1 MISSKLEQKAILWSI
16 GFLTMGILTIYS
28 LQKYVGIEGET
39 VLVAVLL
46 VPIVIFLILS
56 GKISELKTPG
66 GLSLVFKD
74 TLTATIN
81 PVENDLDLSVE
92 ESISI
97 PKSSLPIL
105 QEHMKRISEKKDD
118 SPVTLTL
125 FLGRRYS
132 LDMLITYIEN
142 LAQFPKFKFVVLLF
156 PNNTVFGYF
165 TGVSLLTILNR
176 DDVAE
181 RFLSSLYNEDL
192 ETMRIFPGLITDLTF
207 TSKSNIE
214 ALEKMDR
221 YNYDALIAVDT
232 NRKLRGVVNRSQIIN
247 KLLLSISNQSK

>member
-1 MISSKLEQKAILWSI
+1 MSSKLEQRAILWSV
-16 GFLTMGILTIYS
+16 GFLLMGILTIYS
-28 LQKYVGIEGET
+28 LQKYAGIEGET

-46 VPIVIFLILS
+46 GPIVIFLILS

-74 TLTATIN
+74 TLTATVN

-97 PKSSLPIL
+97 QKSDLPFL
-105 QEHMKRISEKKDD
+105 QEHMKRISQKKSD

-125 FLGRRYS
+125 FFGRRYS
-132 LDMLITYIEN
+132 LEMLITYIEN
-142 LAQFPKFKFVVLLF
+142 LAQFPKFKFVVIIF

-165 TGVSLLTILNR
+165 TGTSLLTILKN
-176 DDVAE
+176 DDLAE
-181 RFLSSLYNEDL
+181 RFLSSVYEEDL
-192 ETMRIFPGLITDLTF
+192 ENIRIFPGLITDLTF
-207 TSKSNIE
+207 TTESNIE
-214 ALEKMDR
+214 ALEKMDQ

-247 KLLLSISNQSK
+247 KLLLSISNQSN